1 MPPPDKH
8 SVTIGG
14 HRTSISLERPFSAA
28 LRAIAKREKKSVAAI
43 VQAIDRQKAG
53 DDGLSS
59 SVRIWILE
67 YYMKRADLD
76 GASPARRSTGDHDSH
91 T

>member
-28 LRAIAKREKKSVAAI
+28 LRAIAKREKKSVAAV
-43 VQAIDRQKAG
+43 VQSIDRQRAS

-59 SVRIWILE
+59 AVRIWILE
-67 YYMKRADLD
+67 YYMKRANMD
-76 GASPARRSTGDHDSH
+76 GASPARRGAGDLESQG
-91 T
+91 

>member
-28 LRAIAKREKKSVAAI
+28 LRMIAKREKKSVAAL
-43 VQAIDRQKAG
+43 VQLIDRQRAD

-59 SVRIWILE
+59 AVRIWILE
-67 YYMKRADLD
+67 YFMKRASLD
-76 GASPARRSTGDHDSH
+76 G
-91 T
+91 

>member
-1 MPPPDKH
+1 MPPPDKI
-8 SVTIGG
+8 SVTING

-43 VQAIDRQKAG
+43 VQMIDRQKAG

-59 SVRIWILE
+59 AVRIWILE
-67 YYMKRADLD
+67 YYMKRANLES
-76 GASPARRSTGDHDSH
+76 GSPARRGAGEHDSH